1 MKLTPGYIM
10 IFLLLVVSCPL
21 GLRSQDSKA
30 NLVYT
35 VDIDNFWI
43 AYDSI
48 QKAADYQQKVLMMQ
62 RLYVDK
68 GTDGLKAFMRAR
80 NYNAESY
87 VKLIAQYPAFWKSV
101 RRQTTTVKSQVP
113 GIEKSIE
120 RFRVLY
126 PELKPAGI
134 YFAIGI
140 LKSGG
145 ATTSNMVLIGT
156 EMAMADTSTDATEL
170 NNWLK
175 SLFRNQLPGSIVA
188 LNVHEFV
195 HTQQKQETVSL
206 LSQCLLEGSADFI
219 TELVTRQ
226 KNLNDYMIYGKNHE
240 AALKLRFRNEMWRRS
255 SANWLYNGG
264 KVENA
269 DLGYYMGYSICKTY
283 YDRAAD
289 KKLAVKEIIE
299 LDFSSKDAVTAFL
312 EKSAYFGNPNL
323 RTQ

>member
-1 MKLTPGYIM
+1 MPGYIM
-10 IFLLLVVSCPL
+10 KYLLLVLLFPQFVK
-21 GLRSQDSKA
+21 SQDPKA
-30 NLVYT
+30 NQVYT
-35 VDIDNFWI
+35 VDIDNFWN

-48 QKAADYQQKVLMMQ
+48 AAVTGYQQKVALMQ

-68 GTDGLKAFMRAR
+68 GTEGLKAFMRAR
-80 NYNAESY
+80 SYNAESY

-101 RRQTTTVKSQVP
+101 RPQTLTVRSQVA

-120 RFRVLY
+120 RFRGLY

-170 NNWLK
+170 NGWLK
-175 SLFRNQLPGSIVA
+175 SMFGNQLPGSIVA

-195 HTQQKQETVSL
+195 HTQQKQETGSL

-240 AALKLRFRNEMWRRS
+240 ATLKLRFRNEMWRRS
-255 SANWLYNGG
+255 SGNWLYNGG

-269 DLGYYMGYSICKTY
+269 DLGYFMGYTICKTY
-283 YDRAAD
+283 YDKATD
-289 KKLAVKEIIE
+289 KKQAVKDIIE
-299 LDFSSKDAVTAFL
+299 LDFASKEAVTAFL
-312 EKSAYFGNPNL
+312 DKSGYYGNPNL